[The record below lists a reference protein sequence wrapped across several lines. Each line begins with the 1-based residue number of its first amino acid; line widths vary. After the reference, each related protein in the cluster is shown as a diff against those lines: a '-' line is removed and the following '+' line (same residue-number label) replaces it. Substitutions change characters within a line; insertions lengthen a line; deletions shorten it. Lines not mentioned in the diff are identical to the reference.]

1 MEEAEDQDGD
11 LGVRLNPE
19 QALEPAQVVHCLV
32 DHRQTDDRVDQ
43 VRIDM
48 DAAEHAVQQR
58 QTVADSEQGHV
69 DAHVAHPVQEEH
81 HPEQEQ
87 QMVVA
92 GHHVLGA
99 EVHEH
104 QQVRSEEHTS
114 ELQSLMRNSYAVF
127 CLKKKKR

>member
-11 LGVRLNPE
+11 LSVRLNPE

-87 QMVVA
+87 
-92 GHHVLGA
+92 
-99 EVHEH
+99 
-104 QQVRSEEHTS
+104 RSEEHTS
-114 ELQSLMRNSYAVF
+114 ELQSLKRISYAVF
-127 CLKKKKR
+127 CSKKQKPEPPSRNRNPYSSY